1 MRTTVL
7 MKATVQFCVFETEW
21 EDGTERKQLM
31 RLSHVKVKSLD
42 REQWERENP
51 IKNLNINQGGK
62 LMVGLDEL

>member
-31 RLSHVKVKSLD
+31 RLSHVEVKSLD
-42 REQWERENP
+42 REQWERKNP
-51 IKNLNINQGGK
+51 IKN
-62 LMVGLDEL
+62 EY

>member
-31 RLSHVKVKSLD
+31 RLSHVEVKRS
-42 REQWERENP
+42 RQRTMGERENP
-51 IKNLNINQGGK
+51 IKN
-62 LMVGLDEL
+62 EY